1 MIEDIHHLGLTVRDV
16 DVSAAWYVDTLGFQR
31 VGAYTAPDDSRRKV
45 FLRHDGLRARLGL
58 TQHQRGSEEA
68 FDETR
73 IGLDHLAF
81 AVGTREDLDAW
92 AHRFSV
98 AGVTFSPVAP
108 ANSIRG
114 AAVLVFRDPDNVQL
128 ELFFDP
134 NAEQPIEFFVDLES
148 QVWDALIAG
157 DAAADE
163 ALLTSDFAGVYPT
176 GFADRAEH
184 VGELEG
190 GPTVAA
196 YAINDAR
203 LIRVSA
209 SAVLLCYR
217 ADYRRVSGPPRRCTS
232 ARCGSNATGIGA
244 TASARTRPRRR
255 PTRETCR
262 ATYAR
267 GSEPS
272 RRRGRARRCSGRGRH
287 R

>member
-108 ANSIRG
+108 ANSIPG

-148 QVWDALIAG
+148 QVWDALVAG

-184 VGELEG
+184 VGELAA

-217 ADYRRVSGPPRRCTS
+217 ADYRRVSGPDETMYISSLWIERDGNWRNRFSQDTP
-232 ARCGSNATGIGA
+232 
-244 TASARTRPRRR
+244 ASTPDA
-255 PTRETCR
+255 
-262 ATYAR
+262 
-267 GSEPS
+267 
-272 RRRGRARRCSGRGRH
+272 
-287 R
+287 